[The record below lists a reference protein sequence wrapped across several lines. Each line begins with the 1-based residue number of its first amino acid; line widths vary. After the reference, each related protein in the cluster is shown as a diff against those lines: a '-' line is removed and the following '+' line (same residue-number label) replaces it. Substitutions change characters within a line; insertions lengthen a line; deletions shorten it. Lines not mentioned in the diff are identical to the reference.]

1 MVVEFQQEWSFTKGL
16 PCIVDRTTNIN
27 KKSTFLQ
34 YTIFSD
40 LSGCENDC
48 LHLIPAEKPGVE
60 LEGKKKAVF
69 SVQCEVCCVHCRV
82 CSVLCSMRSEEH
94 VL

>member
-1 MVVEFQQEWSFTKGL
+1 MVVEFHREWSFTKGL
-16 PCIVDRTTNIN
+16 PCMVGRTKNIN

-48 LHLIPAEKPGVE
+48 LHLIPAEKPGEE
-60 LEGKKKAVF
+60 LESKKKAVC
-69 SVQCEVCCVHCRV
+69 SVQCAV
-82 CSVLCSMRSEEH
+82 
-94 VL
+94 